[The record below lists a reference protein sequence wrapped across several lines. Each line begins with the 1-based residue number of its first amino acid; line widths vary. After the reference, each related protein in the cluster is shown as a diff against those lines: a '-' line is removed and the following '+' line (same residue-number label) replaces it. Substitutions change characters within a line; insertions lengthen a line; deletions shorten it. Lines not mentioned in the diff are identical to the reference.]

1 MRSSPSANPISR
13 PSKAERGAAE
23 QAAYDAGVFVNC
35 PFDDGYKP
43 LFNATVF
50 AVLDCGFEPRCALQ
64 VYDSGQVR
72 LDKIMKLIEGC
83 RYGVHDI
90 SRTELDAVHQLPRFN
105 MPLELGI
112 FLGAQRF
119 GSGKHRGK
127 NCLVLDREPYRYQKF
142 ISDIA
147 GQDISAHDGA
157 PGKVIG
163 IVRDWLST
171 AAGGR
176 PLPGGA
182 AIGGRFATFNTDL
195 PAIAEAFDLK
205 VEELTF
211 SNYVNIA
218 SDWLKRDLVTEQDPF
233 A

>member
-1 MRSSPSANPISR
+1 MPSSPGASLGSR
-13 PSKAERGAAE
+13 PSKAERAAA
-23 QAAYDAGVFVNC
+23 QRAAYDAGVFVNC

-43 LFNATVF
+43 LFYATVF

-64 VYDSGQVR
+64 AYDSGQVR

-90 SRTELDAVHQLPRFN
+90 SRTELDAVNQLPRFN

-119 GSGKHRGK
+119 GAGKHKGK
-127 NCLVLDREPYRYQKF
+127 NCLVLDHEPYRYQKF

-147 GQDISAHDGA
+147 GQDISARG
-157 PGKVIG
+157 GKVDRLIG
-163 IVRDWLST
+163 IVRGWLST
-171 AAGGR
+171 SAGGR

-182 AIGGRFATFNTDL
+182 AISSRFTTFNGEL
-195 PAIAEAFDLK
+195 PTIAGAFDLK
-205 VEELTF
+205 VQELTF

-218 SDWLKRDLVTEQDPF
+218 SGWLQRDLLAEQDP
-233 A
+233 AA